1 MTEPSYPPPPPPAT
15 AAPNAGFHGPETN
28 LFRSLRARLS
38 SLEKMSM
45 LSTLNNLR
53 AGLLVSLVL
62 AAVVGF
68 LLSFVVQLAL
78 ISAGTVA
85 LVVVLAPLT

>member
-1 MTEPSYPPPPPPAT
+1 
-15 AAPNAGFHGPETN
+15 
-28 LFRSLRARLS
+28 
-38 SLEKMSM
+38 M

-53 AGLLVSLVL
+53 AGLFVSLVL